1 MDRERRISL
10 ERVRTDGWFERVGE
24 SISSFRTLCDV
35 LGERF
40 FAFALIVGARVSS
53 LMIDRFN
60 PDQSLV
66 EFSFGAVDRDPVD
79 TLPEPDE
86 RVTVVEFRR
95 RLVAA
100 LTADEPR
107 GPAPDELGE
116 EVESLQ
122 RFVGPRVL
130 LLAPL
135 YGYGLK
141 HLVLARKSAS
151 LRMEHEGKEKVFELD
166 EFRRRLIQQVREDL
180 ARGVER
186 KGGTAIDLNRVAD
199 AEKAAETG
207 DWRKVMDLLGTWPMP
222 LAIYWRT
229 PEGQMLPEQA
239 RQRIAEG
246 LGLLGTACAKLGDDG
261 QGEEVLRLAV
271 QYAQEGTA
279 AKSIFLRMARTYVDS
294 RRFGEAV
301 GPLRRAKGLGAP
313 IKDVLPD
320 LARSL
325 FERGRVVAALGCLRE
340 AKAVRL
346 SSPDLERVQ
355 VDVSKRL
362 GPALER
368 WRRLIES
375 G

>member
-1 MDRERRISL
+1 MDRERRIAL
-10 ERVRTDGWFERVGE
+10 ERIRTDGWFERVGE

-66 EFSFGAVDRDPVD
+66 EFSFGGLDRDHPDAV
-79 TLPEPDE
+79 PEPEE

-107 GPAPDELGE
+107 GPAPEDLKED
-116 EVESLQ
+116 VESLQ
-122 RFVGPRVL
+122 RFIGPRVL

-141 HLVLARKSAS
+141 QLVVARKSAS
-151 LRMEHEGKEKVFELD
+151 LRVDHEGKEKSLELD
-166 EFRRRLIQQVREDL
+166 EFRQRLIKHVRDDL

-186 KGGTAIDLNRVAD
+186 KGGTAIDLNRVGE

-246 LGLLGTACAKLGDDG
+246 LGLLGTACAKLGDDA

-279 AKSIFLRMARTYVDS
+279 AKNIFLRMARTYVDS
-294 RRFGEAV
+294 RRFGEAL
-301 GPLRRAKGLGAP
+301 GPLRRAKSLGAP
-313 IKDVLPD
+313 TKDVLPD
-320 LARSL
+320 LARAL
-325 FERGRVVAALGCLRE
+325 FERGRVVGALGCLRE
-340 AKAVRL
+340 AKAGRL
-346 SSPDLERVQ
+346 SSPALDRVNG
-355 VDVSKRL
+355 DVAKRL

-368 WRRLIES
+368 WRRLIEN

>member
-10 ERVRTDGWFERVGE
+10 DRIRTDGWFERVGE
-24 SISSFRTLCDV
+24 SIASFRTLCDV

-66 EFSFGAVDRDPVD
+66 EF
-79 TLPEPDE
+79 TLGGIDGEPNAFLPDVEE

-100 LTADEPR
+100 LASDEHR
-107 GPAPDELGE
+107 GPVPDDLGDDM
-116 EVESLQ
+116 ESLQ
-122 RFVGPRVL
+122 RFIGPRTL

-135 YGYGLK
+135 YGYALK
-141 HLVLARKSAS
+141 QLVVARKTATVR
-151 LRMEHEGKEKVFELD
+151 LDHEGKEKSFEVE
-166 EFRRRLIQQVREDL
+166 EFRQRLKKHVRDDL

-186 KGGTAIDLNRVAD
+186 KGGTAIDLNRVAE
-199 AEKAAETG
+199 AEKAADAG
-207 DWRKVMDLLGTWPMP
+207 DWRKIQELLGTWPMP

-229 PEGQMLPEQA
+229 PEGQLLPDQA

-246 LGLLGTACAKLGDDG
+246 LGLLGTALAKLGDDA

-279 AKSIFLRMARTYVDS
+279 ARSIFLRIARIYLDS
-294 RRFGEAV
+294 ARFGESLGA
-301 GPLRRAKGLGAP
+301 LRRAKSLGAP
-313 IKDVLPD
+313 AKDVLPD
-320 LARSL
+320 LARAL
-325 FERGRVVAALGCLRE
+325 AERGRYVGAMGCVRE
-340 AKAVRL
+340 AKAARI
-346 SSPDLERVQ
+346 SSPILDRVQ
-355 VDVSKRL
+355 AEVARKL
-362 GPALER
+362 GPGYER
-368 WRRLIES
+368 WRKLVD

>member
-1 MDRERRISL
+1 MDRERRIPL
-10 ERVRTDGWFERVGE
+10 DRIRTDGWFERVGE
-24 SISSFRTLCDV
+24 SIASFRTLCDV

-66 EFSFGAVDRDPVD
+66 EFTLGGIDGEPNAF
-79 TLPEPDE
+79 LPEVEE

-100 LTADEPR
+100 LVSEENR
-107 GPAPDELGE
+107 GPLPEDLGDDM
-116 EVESLQ
+116 ESLQ
-122 RFVGPRVL
+122 RFIGPRTL

-141 HLVLARKSAS
+141 QLVIARKSATVR
-151 LRMEHEGKEKVFELD
+151 LDHEGKEKNLEVEEL
-166 EFRRRLIQQVREDL
+166 RQRLKKLVRDDL

-186 KGGTAIDLNRVAD
+186 KGGTAIDLNRVAE

-207 DWRKVMDLLGTWPMP
+207 DWRKIQELLGTWPMP

-229 PEGQMLPEQA
+229 PEGQLLPDQA

-246 LGLLGTACAKLGDDG
+246 LGLLGTALAKLGDDG

-279 AKSIFLRMARTYVDS
+279 ARTIFLRVARVYLDS
-294 RRFGEAV
+294 ARYGEAL

-313 IKDVLPD
+313 AKEVLPD
-320 LARSL
+320 LARA
-325 FERGRVVAALGCLRE
+325 FAERGRYVAAMGCVRE
-340 AKAVRL
+340 AKAARIA
-346 SSPDLERVQ
+346 SPALDRIQ
-355 VDVSKRL
+355 ADVARKL
-362 GPALER
+362 GPGFER
-368 WRRLIES
+368 WRKLVD